1 MNEKRKLNEMKRIVT
16 ISLLL
21 IMTLMV
27 NAQDKRF
34 SPEKFEADLKAY
46 ITKEASLTTKEAD
59 KVYPVFCELREKQRV
74 IYDKM
79 RKFGMNKPVGD
90 EACKQA
96 IIEYDKLNL
105 ELRQLDVDYHKKMI
119 KLVSASKVYEI
130 MQAENRFH
138 RQMMKGWQH
147 GWQKGWQHGWQNG
160 WQHGKKNGWPQGK
173 QR

>member
-46 ITKEASLTTKEAD
+46 ITKEASLTPQEAD
-59 KVYPVFCELREKQRV
+59 RVYPVFCELREKQRV

-147 GWQKGWQHGWQNG
+147 GWQNG

>member
-1 MNEKRKLNEMKRIVT
+1 MKKVIA

-21 IMTLMV
+21 IMTMMV

-46 ITKEASLTTKEAD
+46 ITKEASLTSQEAD
-59 KVYPVFCELREKQRV
+59 KVYPVFRELREKQRV

-79 RKFGMNKPVGD
+79 RKLGMNKPVGD

-96 IIEYDKLNL
+96 IVEYDKLNL
-105 ELRQLDVDYHKKMI
+105 ELRQLDVYYHKKMI
-119 KLVSASKVYEI
+119 KMVSASKVYEI

-138 RQMMKGWQH
+138 RQMMKGWQ
-147 GWQKGWQHGWQNG
+147 NASDL
-160 WQHGKKNGWPQGK
+160 PQTIS
-173 QR
+173 

>member
-1 MNEKRKLNEMKRIVT
+1 MNEKYKLNKMKKVIT

-46 ITKEASLTTKEAD
+46 ITKEASLTSQEAD
-59 KVYPVFCELREKQRV
+59 KVYPVFRELREKQRV

-79 RKFGMNKPVGD
+79 RKLGMNKPVGD

-96 IIEYDKLNL
+96 IVEYDKLNL
-105 ELRQLDVDYHKKMI
+105 ELRQLDVNYHKKMI
-119 KLVSASKVYEI
+119 KMVSASKVYEI

-138 RQMMKGWQH
+138 RQMMKGWQ
-147 GWQKGWQHGWQNG
+147 NG
-160 WQHGKKNGWPQGK
+160 WQHGNGWQKGK
-173 QR
+173 RR

>member
-1 MNEKRKLNEMKRIVT
+1 MKKVIA

-21 IMTLMV
+21 IMTMMV

-34 SPEKFEADLKAY
+34 SPEKFEAALKAF
-46 ITKEASLTTKEAD
+46 ITKEASLTPEEAD
-59 KVYPVFCELREKQRV
+59 KVYPVFRELREKQRV

-79 RKFGMNKPVGD
+79 RKLGMNKPLGD

-105 ELRQLDVDYHKKMI
+105 ELRQLDVTYHKRMLKVI
-119 KLVSASKVYEI
+119 PASKLYSVI
-130 MQAENRFH
+130 NAENGFH
-138 RQMMKGWQH
+138 RQMMKGWQK
-147 GWQKGWQHGWQNG
+147 GWQKNWQ
-160 WQHGKKNGWPQGK
+160 KGK

>member
-46 ITKEASLTTKEAD
+46 ITKEASLTTKEAY
-59 KVYPVFCELREKQRV
+59 KGYPVFCELREKQRV

-138 RQMMKGWQH
+138 RQMMKGWQNGWQQH
-147 GWQKGWQHGWQNG
+147 GNGWQKG
-160 WQHGKKNGWPQGK
+160 K
-173 QR
+173 RR

>member
-1 MNEKRKLNEMKRIVT
+1 MKKVIT

-46 ITKEASLTTKEAD
+46 ITKEASLTSQEAD
-59 KVYPVFCELREKQRV
+59 KVYPVFRELREKQRV

-79 RKFGMNKPVGD
+79 RKLGMNKPVGD

-96 IIEYDKLNL
+96 IVEYDKLNL
-105 ELRQLDVDYHKKMI
+105 ELRQLDVNYHKKMI
-119 KLVSASKVYEI
+119 KMVSASKVYEI

-138 RQMMKGWQH
+138 RQMMKGWQNGWKH
-147 GWQKGWQHGWQNG
+147 GNGWQKG
-160 WQHGKKNGWPQGK
+160 K
-173 QR
+173 RR

>member
-1 MNEKRKLNEMKRIVT
+1 MKKVIA

-21 IMTLMV
+21 IMTMMV

-46 ITKEASLTTKEAD
+46 ITKEASLTSQEAD
-59 KVYPVFCELREKQRV
+59 KVYPVFRELREKQRV

-79 RKFGMNKPVGD
+79 RKLGMNKPVGD

-96 IIEYDKLNL
+96 IVEYDKLNL

-119 KLVSASKVYEI
+119 KMVSASKVYEI

-147 GWQKGWQHGWQNG
+147 G
-160 WQHGKKNGWPQGK
+160 KKNGWPQGK

>member
-16 ISLLL
+16 ISLVL

-147 GWQKGWQHGWQNG
+147 GWQNG

>member
-1 MNEKRKLNEMKRIVT
+1 MKKVIA

-21 IMTLMV
+21 IMTMMV

-46 ITKEASLTTKEAD
+46 ITKEASLTPQEAD
-59 KVYPVFCELREKQRV
+59 KVYPVFRELREKQRV

-79 RKFGMNKPVGD
+79 RKLGMNKPVGD

-96 IIEYDKLNL
+96 IVEYDKLNL

-119 KLVSASKVYEI
+119 KMVSASKVYEI

-147 GWQKGWQHGWQNG
+147 GWQNG

>member
-46 ITKEASLTTKEAD
+46 ITKEASPTTQEAD

-147 GWQKGWQHGWQNG
+147 GWQNG

>member
-1 MNEKRKLNEMKRIVT
+1 MKKVIT

-21 IMTLMV
+21 IMTIMV

-46 ITKEASLTTKEAD
+46 ITKEASLTPQEAD
-59 KVYPVFCELREKQRV
+59 KVYPVFRELREKQRV

-79 RKFGMNKPVGD
+79 RKLGMNKPVGD

-96 IIEYDKLNL
+96 IVEYDKLNL
-105 ELRQLDVDYHKKMI
+105 ELRQLDVDYHKRMI
-119 KLVSASKVYEI
+119 KMVSASKVYEI

-138 RQMMKGWQH
+138 RQMMKGWQNGWQQH
-147 GWQKGWQHGWQNG
+147 GNGWQKG
-160 WQHGKKNGWPQGK
+160 K
-173 QR
+173 RR

>member
-1 MNEKRKLNEMKRIVT
+1 MNEKYKPNKMKKVIA

-21 IMTLMV
+21 IMTMMV

-46 ITKEASLTTKEAD
+46 ITKEASLTPQEAD
-59 KVYPVFCELREKQRV
+59 KVYPVFRELREKQRV

-79 RKFGMNKPVGD
+79 RKLGMNKPVGD

-96 IIEYDKLNL
+96 IVEYDKLNL

-119 KLVSASKVYEI
+119 KMVSASKVYEI

-138 RQMMKGWQH
+138 RQMMKGWQKGWQR
-147 GWQKGWQHGWQNG
+147 GWQKG
-160 WQHGKKNGWPQGK
+160 K
-173 QR
+173 RR

>member
-1 MNEKRKLNEMKRIVT
+1 MKKIVT

-21 IMTLMV
+21 MMAVMV
-27 NAQDKRF
+27 SAQDNKRF

-46 ITKEASLTTKEAD
+46 ITKEASLTPQEAD
-59 KVYPVFCELREKQRV
+59 RVYPVFCELREKQRV
-74 IYDKM
+74 IYEKM
-79 RKFGMNKPVGD
+79 RKLGMNKPVGD

-96 IIEYDKLNL
+96 IVEYDKLNL
-105 ELRQLDVDYHKKMI
+105 ELRQLDVDYHKRMI
-119 KLVSASKVYEI
+119 KKVSASKVYEI

-147 GWQKGWQHGWQNG
+147 GWQNG